1 MLINTNIQIIRGVTH
16 TLHNIYR
23 EEMGRKKKI
32 QIEVPTTNG
41 TTVSNDTVIKGKY
54 DLDPAVYANYK

>member
-1 MLINTNIQIIRGVTH
+1 
-16 TLHNIYR
+16 
-23 EEMGRKKKI
+23 MGRKKKI